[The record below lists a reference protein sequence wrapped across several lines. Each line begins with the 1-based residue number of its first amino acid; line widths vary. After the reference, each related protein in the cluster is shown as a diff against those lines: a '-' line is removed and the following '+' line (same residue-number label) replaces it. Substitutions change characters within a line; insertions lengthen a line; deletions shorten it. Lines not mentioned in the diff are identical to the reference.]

1 MISKLIDAIV
11 NKKAPVV
18 AGLDP
23 NLKFIPEHILK
34 EAYGEKGETLE
45 GAADAILKFNKGIID
60 AHAILF
66 PQ

>member
-34 EAYGEKGETLE
+34 EAYGERGRR
-45 GAADAILKFNKGIID
+45 LKVQRMRSLSSIRE
-60 AHAILF
+60 
-66 PQ
+66 